1 MVQVLKSASLPPVR
15 SPSVF
20 NSRLLCRLNPSSN
33 PSQKLKANHLNFSFS
48 KMTQSLPDFSQKV
61 STEPSRILPL
71 ISSKTPLINALPD
84 GCTPPSVIILDVLL
98 TGPDGFTFLN
108 EIASYSDLSNIP
120 IIIVSSLNFPM
131 QTLESYNVKKI
142 LNKATMTPQDL
153 PAAISEIL
161 SVKIRSGQKN
171 NLTKN
176 RTVGC
181 AKKGSQ
187 KLNQE
192 KGK

>member
-1 MVQVLKSASLPPVR
+1 MQIESFLKPQPETKSESLEFFILEDDPI
-15 SPSVF
+15 F
-20 NSRLLCRLNPSSN
+20 ARL
-33 PSQKLKANHLNFSFS
+33 FS
-48 KMTQSLPDFSQKV
+48 KSLHRAFPD
-61 STEPSRILPL
+61 STVNIFENAIDA
-71 ISSKTPLINALPD
+71 INALPD

-161 SVKIRSGQKN
+161 SVKITNGQKI
-171 NLTKN
+171 NLAKN
-176 RTVGC
+176 RTAGC
-181 AKKGSQ
+181 AKKSSK

>member
-1 MVQVLKSASLPPVR
+1 MQIESFLKPQPEIKNESLEFFILEDDPI
-15 SPSVF
+15 F
-20 NSRLLCRLNPSSN
+20 ARL
-33 PSQKLKANHLNFSFS
+33 FS
-48 KMTQSLPDFSQKV
+48 KSLRRAFPDSTV
-61 STEPSRILPL
+61 STFENAIDA
-71 ISSKTPLINALPD
+71 INALPD

-131 QTLESYNVKKI
+131 QTLESYNVRRI
-142 LNKATMTPQDL
+142 LNKAIMTPQDL

-161 SVKIRSGQKN
+161 SVKITNGQKS
-171 NLTKN
+171 NLIKN
-176 RTVGC
+176 RTADC
-181 AKKGSQ
+181 AKKSSK

>member
-1 MVQVLKSASLPPVR
+1 MQIESFLKPQPENKSESLEFFILEDDPI
-15 SPSVF
+15 F
-20 NSRLLCRLNPSSN
+20 ARL
-33 PSQKLKANHLNFSFS
+33 FS
-48 KMTQSLPDFSQKV
+48 KSLHRAFPD
-61 STEPSRILPL
+61 STVNIFENAIDA
-71 ISSKTPLINALPD
+71 INALPD

-176 RTVGC
+176 RTADR
-181 AKKGSQ
+181 AKKSSQ

>member
-1 MVQVLKSASLPPVR
+1 MQIESFLKPQPETKSESLEFFILEDDPI
-15 SPSVF
+15 F
-20 NSRLLCRLNPSSN
+20 ARL
-33 PSQKLKANHLNFSFS
+33 FS
-48 KMTQSLPDFSQKV
+48 KSLRRAFPDSTV
-61 STEPSRILPL
+61 STFENAIDA
-71 ISSKTPLINALPD
+71 INALPD

-161 SVKIRSGQKN
+161 SVKIANNQKSN
-171 NLTKN
+171 PTKN
-176 RTVGC
+176 RT
-181 AKKGSQ
+181 ADYAEKGSQ

>member
-1 MVQVLKSASLPPVR
+1 MQIESFLKPQPENKSESLEFFILEDDPIFARLFSKSLRRAFPDSTV
-15 SPSVF
+15 SVF
-20 NSRLLCRLNPSSN
+20 EN
-33 PSQKLKANHLNFSFS
+33 AI
-48 KMTQSLPDFSQKV
+48 DA
-61 STEPSRILPL
+61 
-71 ISSKTPLINALPD
+71 INALPD
-84 GCTPPSVIILDVLL
+84 DCTPPSVIILDVLL

-161 SVKIRSGQKN
+161 SVKITNNQKS
-171 NLTKN
+171 NLIKN
-176 RTVGC
+176 RTADR
-181 AKKGSQ
+181 AKKSSK

>member
-1 MVQVLKSASLPPVR
+1 MQIESFLKSQPEAKSESLDFFILEDDPI
-15 SPSVF
+15 F
-20 NSRLLCRLNPSSN
+20 ARL
-33 PSQKLKANHLNFSFS
+33 FS
-48 KMTQSLPDFSQKV
+48 KSLRRAFPNTTI
-61 STEPSRILPL
+61 STFENAIDA
-71 ISSKTPLINALPD
+71 INALPD

-108 EIASYSDLSNIP
+108 EIASYPDLSNIP

-176 RTVGC
+176 RTAGC

>member
-1 MVQVLKSASLPPVR
+1 MQIESFLKPQPETKSESLEFFILEDDPIFARLFSKSLRRAFPDSTV
-15 SPSVF
+15 SVF
-20 NSRLLCRLNPSSN
+20 EN
-33 PSQKLKANHLNFSFS
+33 AI
-48 KMTQSLPDFSQKV
+48 DA
-61 STEPSRILPL
+61 
-71 ISSKTPLINALPD
+71 INALPD
-84 GCTPPSVIILDVLL
+84 DCTPPSVIILDVLL

-108 EIASYSDLSNIP
+108 EIASYSDLSFVP

-161 SVKIRSGQKN
+161 SVKIRSGQKS
-171 NLTKN
+171 NLTEN
-176 RTVGC
+176 RTAGFT
-181 AKKGSQ
+181 KKSSK

>member
-1 MVQVLKSASLPPVR
+1 MQIESFLKSQPEAKSESLDFFILEDDPI
-15 SPSVF
+15 F
-20 NSRLLCRLNPSSN
+20 ARL
-33 PSQKLKANHLNFSFS
+33 FS
-48 KMTQSLPDFSQKV
+48 KSLRRAFPNTTI
-61 STEPSRILPL
+61 STFENAIDA
-71 ISSKTPLINALPD
+71 INALPD

-108 EIASYSDLSNIP
+108 EIASYPDLSNIP

-161 SVKIRSGQKN
+161 SVKITNNQKS
-171 NLTKN
+171 NLAKN
-176 RTVGC
+176 RTAGFT
-181 AKKGSQ
+181 KKGSQ

>member
-1 MVQVLKSASLPPVR
+1 MQIESFLKPQLETKSKSLEFFILEDDPI
-15 SPSVF
+15 F
-20 NSRLLCRLNPSSN
+20 ARL
-33 PSQKLKANHLNFSFS
+33 FS
-48 KMTQSLPDFSQKV
+48 KSLHRAFPD
-61 STEPSRILPL
+61 STVNIFENAIDA
-71 ISSKTPLINALPD
+71 INALPD
-84 GCTPPSVIILDVLL
+84 DCTPPSVIILDVLL

-176 RTVGC
+176 HTADR
-181 AKKGSQ
+181 AKKGS
-187 KLNQE
+187 KNSIKKKE
-192 KGK
+192 NKNVRY

>member
-1 MVQVLKSASLPPVR
+1 MQIKSFLKPQPETKSESLEFFILEDDPI
-15 SPSVF
+15 F
-20 NSRLLCRLNPSSN
+20 ARL
-33 PSQKLKANHLNFSFS
+33 FS
-48 KMTQSLPDFSQKV
+48 KSLHRAFPDSTV
-61 STEPSRILPL
+61 STFENAIDA
-71 ISSKTPLINALPD
+71 INALPD
-84 GCTPPSVIILDVLL
+84 DCTPPSVIILDVLL

-142 LNKATMTPQDL
+142 LNKATMIPQDL

-161 SVKIRSGQKN
+161 SVKIRSGQKS
-171 NLTKN
+171 NLIKN
-176 RTVGC
+176 RTADR
-181 AKKGSQ
+181 AKKSPK

>member
-1 MVQVLKSASLPPVR
+1 MQIESFLKPQPEIKNESLEFFILEDDPI
-15 SPSVF
+15 F
-20 NSRLLCRLNPSSN
+20 ARL
-33 PSQKLKANHLNFSFS
+33 FS
-48 KMTQSLPDFSQKV
+48 KSLHRAFPN
-61 STEPSRILPL
+61 STVNIFENAIDA
-71 ISSKTPLINALPD
+71 INALPD

-108 EIASYSDLSNIP
+108 EIASYSDLSCIP

-161 SVKIRSGQKN
+161 SVKITNGQKI
-171 NLTKN
+171 NLAKN
-176 RTVGC
+176 RTAGC

>member
-1 MVQVLKSASLPPVR
+1 MQIESFLKPQPETKSESLEFFILEDDPI
-15 SPSVF
+15 F
-20 NSRLLCRLNPSSN
+20 ARL
-33 PSQKLKANHLNFSFS
+33 FS
-48 KMTQSLPDFSQKV
+48 KSLHRAFPDSTV
-61 STEPSRILPL
+61 STFEDAIDG
-71 ISSKTPLINALPD
+71 INALPV

-161 SVKIRSGQKN
+161 SVKIVNNQKSN
-171 NLTKN
+171 PTKN
-176 RTVGC
+176 RTADR

>member
-1 MVQVLKSASLPPVR
+1 MQIESFLKSQPEAKSESLDFFILEDDPI
-15 SPSVF
+15 F
-20 NSRLLCRLNPSSN
+20 ARL
-33 PSQKLKANHLNFSFS
+33 FS
-48 KMTQSLPDFSQKV
+48 KSLRRAFPNTTI
-61 STEPSRILPL
+61 STFENAIDA
-71 ISSKTPLINALPD
+71 INALPD

-108 EIASYSDLSNIP
+108 EIASYPDLSNIP

-161 SVKIRSGQKN
+161 SVKITNGQKS
-171 NLTKN
+171 NLIKN
-176 RTVGC
+176 RTADC

>member
-1 MVQVLKSASLPPVR
+1 MQIESFLKPQPENKSESLEFFILEDDPIFARLFSKSLRRAFPDSTV
-15 SPSVF
+15 SVF
-20 NSRLLCRLNPSSN
+20 EN
-33 PSQKLKANHLNFSFS
+33 AI
-48 KMTQSLPDFSQKV
+48 DA
-61 STEPSRILPL
+61 
-71 ISSKTPLINALPD
+71 INALPD
-84 GCTPPSVIILDVLL
+84 DCTPPSVIILDVLL

-108 EIASYSDLSNIP
+108 EIGSYSDLSNIP

-161 SVKIRSGQKN
+161 SVKIVNNQKSN
-171 NLTKN
+171 PTKN
-176 RTVGC
+176 RTAGC
-181 AKKGSQ
+181 AKNGSQ

>member
-1 MVQVLKSASLPPVR
+1 MQIESFLKPQPETKSESLEFFILEDD
-15 SPSVF
+15 SIF
-20 NSRLLCRLNPSSN
+20 ARL
-33 PSQKLKANHLNFSFS
+33 FS
-48 KMTQSLPDFSQKV
+48 KSLHRAFPDSTV
-61 STEPSRILPL
+61 STFENAIDA
-71 ISSKTPLINALPD
+71 INALPD
-84 GCTPPSVIILDVLL
+84 DCTPPSVIILDVLL

-161 SVKIRSGQKN
+161 SVKIVNNQKSN
-171 NLTKN
+171 PTKN
-176 RTVGC
+176 RTAGC
-181 AKKGSQ
+181 AKKSSK

>member
-1 MVQVLKSASLPPVR
+1 MQIESFLKPQPETKSESLEFFILEDDPIFARLFSKSLHRAFPDSTV
-15 SPSVF
+15 SVF
-20 NSRLLCRLNPSSN
+20 EN
-33 PSQKLKANHLNFSFS
+33 AI
-48 KMTQSLPDFSQKV
+48 DA
-61 STEPSRILPL
+61 
-71 ISSKTPLINALPD
+71 INALPD
-84 GCTPPSVIILDVLL
+84 DCTPPSVIILDVLL

-161 SVKIRSGQKN
+161 SVKIVNNQKSN
-171 NLTKN
+171 PTKN
-176 RTVGC
+176 RTAGC
-181 AKKGSQ
+181 AKKSSK

>member
-1 MVQVLKSASLPPVR
+1 MQIESFLKPQPEIKNESLEFFILEDDPI
-15 SPSVF
+15 F
-20 NSRLLCRLNPSSN
+20 ARL
-33 PSQKLKANHLNFSFS
+33 FS
-48 KMTQSLPDFSQKV
+48 KSLRRAFPDSTV
-61 STEPSRILPL
+61 STFENAIDA
-71 ISSKTPLINALPD
+71 INALPD

-131 QTLESYNVKKI
+131 QTLESYNVRRI

-161 SVKIRSGQKN
+161 SVKITNGQKS
-171 NLTKN
+171 NLIKN
-176 RTVGC
+176 RTADC
-181 AKKGSQ
+181 AKKSSK

>member
-1 MVQVLKSASLPPVR
+1 MQIESFLKPQPENKSESLEFFILEDDPI
-15 SPSVF
+15 F
-20 NSRLLCRLNPSSN
+20 ARL
-33 PSQKLKANHLNFSFS
+33 FS
-48 KMTQSLPDFSQKV
+48 KSLHRVFPDSTV
-61 STEPSRILPL
+61 SIFENAIDA
-71 ISSKTPLINALPD
+71 INALPD
-84 GCTPPSVIILDVLL
+84 DCTPPSVIILDVLL

-153 PAAISEIL
+153 PAAILEIL

-171 NLTKN
+171 NLAKN
-176 RTVGC
+176 RTAGC
-181 AKKGSQ
+181 AKKGS
-187 KLNQE
+187 KNSIKKKE
-192 KGK
+192 NKNVRY

>member
-1 MVQVLKSASLPPVR
+1 MQIEPFLKPQPETKLQSLDFFILEDDPI
-15 SPSVF
+15 F
-20 NSRLLCRLNPSSN
+20 ARL
-33 PSQKLKANHLNFSFS
+33 FS
-48 KMTQSLPDFSQKV
+48 KSLRRAFPD
-61 STEPSRILPL
+61 STVNIFKNA
-71 ISSKTPLINALPD
+71 IDAINALPD

-108 EIASYSDLSNIP
+108 EIASYSDLSKIP

-131 QTLESYNVKKI
+131 QTLESYNVRRI
-142 LNKATMTPQDL
+142 INKATMTPQDL

-161 SVKIRSGQKN
+161 SVKIVNNQKSN
-171 NLTKN
+171 PTKN
-176 RTVGC
+176 HTAGFT
-181 AKKGSQ
+181 KKGSK

>member
-1 MVQVLKSASLPPVR
+1 MQIESFLKSQSETKSESLEFFILEDDPI
-15 SPSVF
+15 F
-20 NSRLLCRLNPSSN
+20 ARL
-33 PSQKLKANHLNFSFS
+33 FS
-48 KMTQSLPDFSQKV
+48 KSLHRAFPDSTV
-61 STEPSRILPL
+61 STFEDAIDA
-71 ISSKTPLINALPD
+71 INALPD

-108 EIASYSDLSNIP
+108 EIASYSDLSCIP

-153 PAAISEIL
+153 PAVISEIL
-161 SVKIRSGQKN
+161 SVKITNGQKI
-171 NLTKN
+171 NLAKN
-176 RTVGC
+176 RTAGC
-181 AKKGSQ
+181 AKKSSK

>member
-1 MVQVLKSASLPPVR
+1 MQIESFLKPQPETKSESLEFFILEDDPI
-15 SPSVF
+15 F
-20 NSRLLCRLNPSSN
+20 ARL
-33 PSQKLKANHLNFSFS
+33 FS
-48 KMTQSLPDFSQKV
+48 KSLRRAFPDFTV
-61 STEPSRILPL
+61 NIFENAIDA
-71 ISSKTPLINALPD
+71 INALPD

-161 SVKIRSGQKN
+161 SVKITNNQKS

-176 RTVGC
+176 RIADC
-181 AKKGSQ
+181 AKNGSQ

>member
-1 MVQVLKSASLPPVR
+1 MQIESFLKSQPENKSESLEFFILEDDPIFARLFSKSLRRAFPD
-15 SPSVF
+15 STISVF
-20 NSRLLCRLNPSSN
+20 EN
-33 PSQKLKANHLNFSFS
+33 AI
-48 KMTQSLPDFSQKV
+48 DA
-61 STEPSRILPL
+61 
-71 ISSKTPLINALPD
+71 INALPD
-84 GCTPPSVIILDVLL
+84 DCTPPSVIILDVLL

-161 SVKIRSGQKN
+161 SVKIVNNQKSN
-171 NLTKN
+171 PTKN
-176 RTVGC
+176 RTAGC
-181 AKKGSQ
+181 AKKSSK

>member
-1 MVQVLKSASLPPVR
+1 MQIESFLKPQPEAKSESLDFFILEDDPI
-15 SPSVF
+15 F
-20 NSRLLCRLNPSSN
+20 ARL
-33 PSQKLKANHLNFSFS
+33 FS
-48 KMTQSLPDFSQKV
+48 KSLRRAFPNTTI
-61 STEPSRILPL
+61 STFENAIDA
-71 ISSKTPLINALPD
+71 INALPD

-161 SVKIRSGQKN
+161 SVKIVNNQKSN
-171 NLTKN
+171 PTKN
-176 RTVGC
+176 RTAGC
-181 AKKGSQ
+181 AKKSSK

>member
-1 MVQVLKSASLPPVR
+1 MQIEPFLKPQPETKSESLEFFILEDDPI
-15 SPSVF
+15 F
-20 NSRLLCRLNPSSN
+20 ARL
-33 PSQKLKANHLNFSFS
+33 FS
-48 KMTQSLPDFSQKV
+48 KSLHRAFPN
-61 STEPSRILPL
+61 STVNIFENAIDA
-71 ISSKTPLINALPD
+71 INALPD

-108 EIASYSDLSNIP
+108 EIASYSDLSCVP

-161 SVKIRSGQKN
+161 SVKIRSGQKS
-171 NLTKN
+171 NLIKN

>member
-1 MVQVLKSASLPPVR
+1 MQIESFLKSQPETKSESLEFFILEDDPI
-15 SPSVF
+15 F
-20 NSRLLCRLNPSSN
+20 ARL
-33 PSQKLKANHLNFSFS
+33 FS
-48 KMTQSLPDFSQKV
+48 KSLHRAFPD
-61 STEPSRILPL
+61 STVNIFENAIDA
-71 ISSKTPLINALPD
+71 INALPD

>member
-1 MVQVLKSASLPPVR
+1 MQIESFLKPQPETKSESLEFFILEDDPI
-15 SPSVF
+15 F
-20 NSRLLCRLNPSSN
+20 ARL
-33 PSQKLKANHLNFSFS
+33 FS
-48 KMTQSLPDFSQKV
+48 KSLHRAFPD
-61 STEPSRILPL
+61 STVNIFENAIDA
-71 ISSKTPLINALPD
+71 INALPD

-161 SVKIRSGQKN
+161 SVKIRGDQKN

-176 RTVGC
+176 RTADC

>member
-1 MVQVLKSASLPPVR
+1 MQIESFLKPQPENKSESLEFFILEDDPIFARLFSKSLRRAFPDSTV
-15 SPSVF
+15 SVF
-20 NSRLLCRLNPSSN
+20 EN
-33 PSQKLKANHLNFSFS
+33 AI
-48 KMTQSLPDFSQKV
+48 DA
-61 STEPSRILPL
+61 
-71 ISSKTPLINALPD
+71 INALPD
-84 GCTPPSVIILDVLL
+84 DCTPPSVIILDVLL

-142 LNKATMTPQDL
+142 LNKVTMTPQDL

-161 SVKIRSGQKN
+161 SVKIVNNQKSN
-171 NLTKN
+171 PTKN
-176 RTVGC
+176 RTAGC
-181 AKKGSQ
+181 AKNGSQ

>member
-1 MVQVLKSASLPPVR
+1 MQIESFLKSQPETKSESLDFFILEDDPI
-15 SPSVF
+15 F
-20 NSRLLCRLNPSSN
+20 ARL
-33 PSQKLKANHLNFSFS
+33 FS
-48 KMTQSLPDFSQKV
+48 KSLHRAFPD
-61 STEPSRILPL
+61 STVNIFENAIDA
-71 ISSKTPLINALPD
+71 INALPD

-108 EIASYSDLSNIP
+108 EIASYSDLSCVP

-161 SVKIRSGQKN
+161 SVKIVNNQKSN
-171 NLTKN
+171 PTKN
-176 RTVGC
+176 RTAGC
-181 AKKGSQ
+181 AKKSSK

>member
-1 MVQVLKSASLPPVR
+1 MQIESFLKPQPETKSESLEFFILEDD
-15 SPSVF
+15 PSF
-20 NSRLLCRLNPSSN
+20 ARL
-33 PSQKLKANHLNFSFS
+33 FS
-48 KMTQSLPDFSQKV
+48 KSLHRAFPDSTV
-61 STEPSRILPL
+61 STFEDAIDA
-71 ISSKTPLINALPD
+71 INALPD

-161 SVKIRSGQKN
+161 SVKIVNNQKSN
-171 NLTKN
+171 PTKN
-176 RTVGC
+176 RTADR

>member
-1 MVQVLKSASLPPVR
+1 MQIEPFLKPQPETKSESLEFFILEDDPI
-15 SPSVF
+15 F
-20 NSRLLCRLNPSSN
+20 ARL
-33 PSQKLKANHLNFSFS
+33 FS
-48 KMTQSLPDFSQKV
+48 KSLHRAFPD
-61 STEPSRILPL
+61 STVNIFENAIDA
-71 ISSKTPLINALPD
+71 INALPD

-176 RTVGC
+176 RTADR
-181 AKKGSQ
+181 AKKSSQ

>member
-1 MVQVLKSASLPPVR
+1 MQIESFLKSQPEAKSESLDFFILEDDPI
-15 SPSVF
+15 F
-20 NSRLLCRLNPSSN
+20 ARL
-33 PSQKLKANHLNFSFS
+33 FS
-48 KMTQSLPDFSQKV
+48 KSLRRAFPNTTI
-61 STEPSRILPL
+61 STFENAIDA
-71 ISSKTPLINALPD
+71 INALPD

-142 LNKATMTPQDL
+142 LNKATMIPQDL
-153 PAAISEIL
+153 PVAISEIL
-161 SVKIRSGQKN
+161 SVKITNDQKS

-176 RTVGC
+176 RTAGC
-181 AKKGSQ
+181 AKKGS
-187 KLNQE
+187 KNSIKKKE
-192 KGK
+192 NKNVRY

>member
-1 MVQVLKSASLPPVR
+1 MQIESFLKPQPETKSESLEFFILEDDPI
-15 SPSVF
+15 F
-20 NSRLLCRLNPSSN
+20 ARLFSKSLCR
-33 PSQKLKANHLNFSFS
+33 AF
-48 KMTQSLPDFSQKV
+48 PDSTV
-61 STEPSRILPL
+61 STFENAIDA
-71 ISSKTPLINALPD
+71 INALPD
-84 GCTPPSVIILDVLL
+84 DCTPPSVIILDILL

-161 SVKIRSGQKN
+161 SVKITNNQKS
-171 NLTKN
+171 NLIKN
-176 RTVGC
+176 RTADR
-181 AKKGSQ
+181 AKKSPK

>member
-1 MVQVLKSASLPPVR
+1 MQIESFLKPQSEAKSESFEFFILEDDPT
-15 SPSVF
+15 F
-20 NSRLLCRLNPSSN
+20 ARL
-33 PSQKLKANHLNFSFS
+33 FS
-48 KMTQSLPDFSQKV
+48 KSLRRAFPNANI
-61 STEPSRILPL
+61 STFENAIDA
-71 ISSKTPLINALPD
+71 INALPD

-161 SVKIRSGQKN
+161 SVKIRSSQKS

-181 AKKGSQ
+181 AKNGSQ

>member
-1 MVQVLKSASLPPVR
+1 
-15 SPSVF
+15 
-20 NSRLLCRLNPSSN
+20 
-33 PSQKLKANHLNFSFS
+33 
-48 KMTQSLPDFSQKV
+48 
-61 STEPSRILPL
+61 
-71 ISSKTPLINALPD
+71 
-84 GCTPPSVIILDVLL
+84 
-98 TGPDGFTFLN
+98 
-108 EIASYSDLSNIP
+108 
-120 IIIVSSLNFPM
+120 M

-161 SVKIRSGQKN
+161 SVKIRSGQKSS
-171 NLTKN
+171 LTKN
-176 RTVGC
+176 HTASC

>member
-1 MVQVLKSASLPPVR
+1 MQIESFLKSQPETKSESLGFFILEDDPI
-15 SPSVF
+15 F
-20 NSRLLCRLNPSSN
+20 ARL
-33 PSQKLKANHLNFSFS
+33 FS
-48 KMTQSLPDFSQKV
+48 KSLRRAFPNTTI
-61 STEPSRILPL
+61 STFENAIDA
-71 ISSKTPLINALPD
+71 INALPD

-108 EIASYSDLSNIP
+108 EIASYPDLSNIP

-161 SVKIRSGQKN
+161 SVKITNNQKS
-171 NLTKN
+171 NLAKN
-176 RTVGC
+176 RTADC
-181 AKKGSQ
+181 TKKGSK

>member
-1 MVQVLKSASLPPVR
+1 MQIESFLKPQPENKSESLEFFILEDDPIFARLFSKSLRRTFPDSTV
-15 SPSVF
+15 SVF
-20 NSRLLCRLNPSSN
+20 EN
-33 PSQKLKANHLNFSFS
+33 AI
-48 KMTQSLPDFSQKV
+48 DA
-61 STEPSRILPL
+61 
-71 ISSKTPLINALPD
+71 INALPD
-84 GCTPPSVIILDVLL
+84 DCTPPSVIILDVLL

-161 SVKIRSGQKN
+161 SVKIVNNQKSN
-171 NLTKN
+171 PTKN
-176 RTVGC
+176 RTAGC
-181 AKKGSQ
+181 AKNGSQ